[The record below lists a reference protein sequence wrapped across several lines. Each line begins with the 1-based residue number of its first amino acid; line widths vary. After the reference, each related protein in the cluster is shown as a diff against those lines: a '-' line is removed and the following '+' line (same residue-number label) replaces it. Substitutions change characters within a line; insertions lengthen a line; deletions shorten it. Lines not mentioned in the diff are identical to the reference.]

1 MVATGTTAAIY
12 VQIIV
17 GATMR
22 HTGAGL
28 AIPDFPWAFG
38 RLIPPVWNGPIA
50 IHFAHR
56 VGAVIVTTLV
66 LATIGHVLYHHR
78 SRGELRRPSLLLA
91 ALVAIQVTLGALTV
105 LSGKHYIINSLHVVT
120 GAMVLVT
127 SLVLTLR
134 AYRRRFAGP
143 EEQTVYTGAAA

>member
-1 MVATGTTAAIY
+1 M
-12 VQIIV
+12 
-17 GATMR
+17 
-22 HTGAGL
+22 
-28 AIPDFPWAFG
+28 
-38 RLIPPVWNGPIA
+38 WNGPIA

-56 VGAVIVTTLV
+56 VGALVVTALV

-91 ALVAIQVTLGALTV
+91 ALVAIQITLGALTV

-120 GAMVLVT
+120 GAMVLGT

-134 AYRRRFAGP
+134 AYRPRLAGP
-143 EEQTVYTGAAA
+143 GGTQPSTPERRREARDRHARR

>member
-1 MVATGTTAAIY
+1 MLRMVAAVTTAAIY

-38 RLIPPVWNGPIA
+38 RLIPPMWNGPIA

-56 VGAVIVTTLV
+56 VGAVIVTALV
-66 LATIGHVLYHHR
+66 LATTATCSTTTGRAENCGARPCCWRRSWR
-78 SRGELRRPSLLLA
+78 SRSRLA
-91 ALVAIQVTLGALTV
+91 
-105 LSGKHYIINSLHVVT
+105 
-120 GAMVLVT
+120 
-127 SLVLTLR
+127 R
-134 AYRRRFAGP
+134 
-143 EEQTVYTGAAA
+143 